1 MIQIHNEADSQEAP
15 SSDAASIPRKA
26 YGINRVAEMLDV
38 SHWTVRR
45 AIAAGEIKSFTV
57 GNRRLV
63 PAAEVHRLIGDSVV
77 A

>member
-1 MIQIHNEADSQEAP
+1 MIQIHKTETPEAQAP
-15 SSDAASIPRKA
+15 DAANSRKA
-26 YGINRVAEMLDV
+26 YGIHRVAEMLDV

-63 PAAEVHRLIGDSVV
+63 PAAEVHRLIGEPALV
-77 A
+77 